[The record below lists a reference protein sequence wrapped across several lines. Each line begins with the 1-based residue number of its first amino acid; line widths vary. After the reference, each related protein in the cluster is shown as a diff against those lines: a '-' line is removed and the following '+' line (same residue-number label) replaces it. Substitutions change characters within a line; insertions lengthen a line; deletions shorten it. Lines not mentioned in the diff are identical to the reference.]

1 MWTPSGTRQKAWSRR
16 AEKRE
21 RARDGD
27 FPASTPL
34 KRAEFLKGH
43 GSEIDGEAKSFAIKA
58 NTAKKLGLSHVLPW
72 TGSGTRSGVTRTLA
86 ASSSDS
92 MANNQN
98 LRMLVA

>member
-43 GSEIDGEAKSFAIKA
+43 GSEIDGEAKLRHQGEHREKIGFRLIIDNSPTPSVARRE
-58 NTAKKLGLSHVLPW
+58 W
-72 TGSGTRSGVTRTLA
+72 A
-86 ASSSDS
+86 AP
-92 MANNQN
+92 
-98 LRMLVA
+98 